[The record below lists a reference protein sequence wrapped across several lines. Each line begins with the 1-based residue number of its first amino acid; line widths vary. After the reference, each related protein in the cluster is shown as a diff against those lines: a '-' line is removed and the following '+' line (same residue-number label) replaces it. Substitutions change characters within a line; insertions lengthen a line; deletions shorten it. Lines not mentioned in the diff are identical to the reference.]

1 MLLLVQS
8 ENQPSNLISVSDT
21 LHNPHP
27 LVVRAKNLLERATPN
42 MYGVLSAPWNQSCL
56 KIRVSQDSL
65 HRALCIMDAFVKAV
79 EARGYA
85 TEISKDNNFPT
96 TIVIAGEPI
105 KIQLFEK
112 MNRQERSLA
121 NNQKIKSPRSSLD
134 QWTYVSSG
142 KLTFL
147 IDEYWSENDR
157 KRWNDNSRKTLEEQL
172 NEIVIGVVVAA
183 HRIKA
188 RKIELEEQSRKWKE
202 AEQRCQEEAQR
213 RKMLEMQAEMWG
225 RSQKIRNYLQAC
237 EESIGLR
244 LGKVSP
250 DSAEAKWLEW
260 AKDYAAK
267 LDPLVN
273 GVFETMFNPSSH

>member
-1 MLLLVQS
+1 
-8 ENQPSNLISVSDT
+8 
-21 LHNPHP
+21 
-27 LVVRAKNLLERATPN
+27 
-42 MYGVLSAPWNQSCL
+42 
-56 KIRVSQDSL
+56 
-65 HRALCIMDAFVKAV
+65 MDAFVKAV

-96 TIVIAGEPI
+96 RVVIAGEQI
-105 KIQLFEK
+105 KIQLSEK
-112 MNRQERSLA
+112 MNRQERPLSD
-121 NNQKIKSPRSSLD
+121 NQKLKSPLASLD
-134 QWTYVSSG
+134 QWIYVSSG

-147 IDEYWSENDR
+147 IDEYWSDNDR

-172 NEIVIGVVVAA
+172 NEIVIGVAVAA

-202 AEQRCQEEAQR
+202 AEQRRQEEEQR

-225 RSQKIRNYLQAC
+225 RSQKMRNYLQAC
-237 EESIGLR
+237 EESICQHMGR
-244 LGKVSP
+244 VSP
-250 DSAEAKWLEW
+250 ESAEAKWLEW

-273 GVFETMFNPSSH
+273 GVFENMFNPDSR